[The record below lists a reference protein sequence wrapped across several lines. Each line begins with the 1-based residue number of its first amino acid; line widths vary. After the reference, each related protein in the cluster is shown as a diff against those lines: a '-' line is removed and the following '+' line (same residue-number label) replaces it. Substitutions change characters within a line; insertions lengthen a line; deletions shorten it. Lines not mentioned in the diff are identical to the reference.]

1 MYIITS
7 KMDRES
13 LELARAA
20 AAYLKENNVKYNL
33 SGEIGGTW
41 HKNLNEAHDIVVAIG
56 DNKFILETFRRLGK
70 SQIPV
75 FAVASTQGFLAQA
88 NSLNFKHY
96 LSLIEK
102 GKYEIFKRA
111 RLVAKFEMPANRKII
126 FKHAQKSKIFDKTTT
141 PIGLNDIGLFCSKSA
156 SLLKYSLLLNDETF
170 WKDSSDGIIVATP
183 TGSTG
188 YSLSAGGPIVLGE
201 PHIFTVTSIS
211 SLEKHSPLVV
221 SDTAKIKIEDI
232 EGSGPMIIVDGEI
245 RVPIHADKVVIE
257 KSPYDANFVIFS
269 KEYAIESRLKKRTL
283 KTSIDKI
290 KGMPASAKLVYK
302 TLATEGNMTQKE
314 IINASLLPERTVRYA
329 LDVLL
334 KQRIITSHPHFIDA
348 RQTVYGA

>member
-1 MYIITS
+1 MYFITS
-7 KMDRES
+7 RTDKES
-13 LELARAA
+13 LELAKLA

-33 SGEIGGTW
+33 SKEISAIG
-41 HKNLNEAHDIVVAIG
+41 HKKDLNGDYEIVLAIG
-56 DNKFILETFRRLGK
+56 DNKFILETFRKLGK

-75 FAVASTQGFLAQA
+75 FAIASTQSFLAQA

-96 LSLIEK
+96 LSLIKK

-111 RLVAKFEMPANRKII
+111 RLVAKFE
-126 FKHAQKSKIFDKTTT
+126 KTTT
-141 PIGLNDIGLFCSKSA
+141 PIGLNDIGMFCSKSA
-156 SLLKYSLLLNDETF
+156 SLLKYSLVLNDETF

-221 SDTAKIKIEDI
+221 SDTVRIKIADI
-232 EGSGPMIIVDGEI
+232 EGGSPMIIVDGEI
-245 RVPIHADKVVIE
+245 RVPIHADQVVIE

-269 KEYAIESRLKKRTL
+269 KEYSIESRLKKRTL
-283 KTSIDKI
+283 KINIDRLKS
-290 KGMPASAKLVYK
+290 MPASAKLVYK
-302 TLATEGNMTQKE
+302 ILATEGNMTQKE
-314 IINASLLPERTVRYA
+314 IINASLLPERTARYA

-334 KQRIITSHPHFIDA
+334 KHSLITSQPHFIDA
-348 RQTVYGA
+348 RQTVYGV